1 MGSIPVFSVRI
12 KRFLC
17 STGYRKRLR
26 WMLKNDSDFVRVTR
40 GSLSNMIEMRRFGGS
55 VTILLH
61 SSFCSK
67 FQRSYEV
74 TIGTTLFL
82 K

>member
-40 GSLSNMIEMRRFGGS
+40 GSAQIVRAVIE
-55 VTILLH
+55 
-61 SSFCSK
+61 K
-67 FQRSYEV
+67 D
-74 TIGTTLFL
+74 
-82 K
+82 